1 MLLELGNVSTEFHAV
16 DLLSVL
22 VISTPVSVRRR
33 DCNESIRPVIHA
45 LGDPG
50 LAVLAVS
57 DAIEHRTHW
66 PIHPKRE
73 KEA

>member
-1 MLLELGNVSTEFHAV
+1 MLLELGSASTEFRAV
-16 DLLSVL
+16 DHLSVL
-22 VISTPVSVRRR
+22 VISAFVSVRRR
-33 DCNESIRPVIHA
+33 GRIESIRPVIHA